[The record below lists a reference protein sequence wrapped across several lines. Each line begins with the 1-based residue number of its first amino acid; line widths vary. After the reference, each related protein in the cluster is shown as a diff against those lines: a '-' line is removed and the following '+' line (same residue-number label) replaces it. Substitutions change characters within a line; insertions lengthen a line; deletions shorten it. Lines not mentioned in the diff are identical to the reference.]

1 MRTALVKAL
10 SSLISIATGAS
21 IGREGSITQ
30 MSATLASKLGL
41 ERGAVLGALSAWTQ
55 AGRAIWDLNKGVYRA
70 RELSREPLPMDK
82 LSWMQDQMVELG
94 QIPKAGDLAKMVN
107 NDIRAQ
113 AVERAGK

>member
-1 MRTALVKAL
+1 
-10 SSLISIATGAS
+10 
-21 IGREGSITQ
+21 
-30 MSATLASKLGL
+30 
-41 ERGAVLGALSAWTQ
+41 
-55 AGRAIWDLNKGVYRA
+55 
-70 RELSREPLPMDK
+70 MDK